1 VYLLTPRYHDSVLLP
16 RFAQQVKEFIK
27 SRCGNDGYE
36 DFIHYCDQDSQFNIM
51 TEGWQEWV
59 EKPIMFWKSYR
70 SVAPKLAELAIQLQH
85 ITANSV
91 ASERAFSTMNFLQ
104 NKLRSRMT
112 IETMDMLSFV
122 YMNSRSLRKAAN
134 RTRGQQEE
142 LSANQSEALMD
153 ELLNMEDDLVQF
165 EVDEN

>member
-1 VYLLTPRYHDSVLLP
+1 
-16 RFAQQVKEFIK
+16 
-27 SRCGNDGYE
+27 
-36 DFIHYCDQDSQFNIM
+36 M